1 MRKDEMLYETPVNEG
16 SNPDGMLGPLKEF
29 KLRDGLILTYNQE
42 DEFKI
47 EGRRMMVKPVWKW
60 MLEK

>member
-1 MRKDEMLYETPVNEG
+1 LHEENRKREL
-16 SNPDGMLGPLKEF
+16 DGMLGPLKEF
-29 KLRDGLILTYNQE
+29 KLRNGSILTYNQE

-47 EGRRMMVKPVWKW
+47 EGTTPPVKPVWKW